1 MKKRLLACVLTL
13 VMLLALL
20 PTAALAAGGPVD
32 LTGTAT
38 ISSTQQAGTYYRVT
52 GNTALTL
59 NSAVIE
65 PGDDANAPAIEVL
78 SGKLTLTLV
87 GESTVRGGRGY
98 AGIYVAPGAELVI
111 TGSGKLNAFG
121 GRGSIDSRGWS
132 GVIDMVVN
140 GENIRAYYGGGAGIG
155 GNGML
160 MNARTDLPLNGNES
174 NFGKII
180 IESGEVSAVGGRSSE
195 SNAGA
200 GAGIGS
206 GGASTKGS
214 SIVKPADGII
224 DIRGGVVT
232 VQGGDGQTNSLTG
245 GGAGIGSGGSVGGFY
260 TQESCTVVVYI
271 SKGEVTATGM
281 ADGAGIGGGANVDG
295 GVIEISGGVVHA
307 YGGYEI
313 EDGKQDGGYGGAGIG
328 GGDNG
333 GVTSITISGGN
344 VYAAAT
350 GAAAGIGGGN
360 DGGSEEEG
368 NYKKV
373 GDITICGDAFVM
385 ARGGS
390 YKDGKRDGGAGIG
403 AGRSVSVDAGFNS
416 ISILDTATVIAES
429 GPKAQAIGVGTYYEG
444 DFANKV
450 TFDGTANVWMFNYK
464 SDLSACWGLNSD
476 GTVSGDVTVNG
487 AEPAWY
493 FAETMPARNTA
504 TAVTGKNTKLTW
516 EYDDNKVT
524 VLNGSNEMASSAYNG
539 ELTGWATLV
548 AETKTPETPV
558 TPGKDENG
566 LGQVIGSLLDKI
578 KGRIFFVPE
587 DFPFYD
593 VDSNHWFYEPVKS
606 AWEQELIDG
615 VTARYYMP
623 DNTLTVAQ
631 AIKLAAALHQ
641 KQSVGF
647 VTLQNGGIHWY
658 DNYVN
663 YAVANSLIEAAY
675 QSKSAE
681 TMNAAVTRAEF
692 VHILSKLLNTGAIN
706 TVNSIPD
713 VKSGDAYADEIFAF
727 YRAGILT
734 GSDRLG
740 TFHPESSLK
749 RSEAAAILVRLYD
762 ATQRQYITLG

>member
-59 NSAVIE
+59 NSAVIK

-111 TGSGKLNAFG
+111 TGDGELHAFG
-121 GRGSIDSRGWS
+121 GSGSD
-132 GVIDMVVN
+132 GVIDIIED
-140 GENIRAYYGGGAGIG
+140 GKKTGSYYYGGGAGIG
-155 GNGML
+155 GNGTFMTGSDAL
-160 MNARTDLPLNGNES
+160 LNVNAS
-174 NFGKII
+174 NFGKIT
-180 IESGEVSAVGGRSSE
+180 IENGKVSAIGGKSSE

-214 SIVKPADGII
+214 SIVKPTDGTI

-232 VQGGDGQTNSLTG
+232 AQGGDGQTNSLTG

-260 TQESCTVVVYI
+260 TQESFTVVVYI
-271 SKGEVTATGM
+271 SAGEVTATGM

-295 GVIEISGGVVHA
+295 GVIEISGGTVRA

-313 EDGKQDGGYGGAGIG
+313 DNGEQDGSYGGAGIG

-333 GVTSITISGGN
+333 NVTSITISGGN

-350 GAAAGIGGGN
+350 GSAAGIGGGN
-360 DGGSEEEG
+360 LGSVTG
-368 NYKKV
+368 S
-373 GDITICGDAFVM
+373 ITIRGDAVVT

-390 YKDGKRDGGAGIG
+390 HANGVRDGGAGIG
-403 AGRSVSVDAGFNS
+403 AGRSSSYHTIQAGFNS

-444 DFANKV
+444 NYANKV

-464 SDLSACWGLNSD
+464 SALSACWGLNSD
-476 GTVSGDVTVNG
+476 GTVSGDVTLNG

-566 LGQVIGSLLDKI
+566 LGQVIGGLLDKI
-578 KGRIFFVPE
+578 RGRIFFVPE

-606 AWEQELIDG
+606 AWANELIDG

-631 AIKLAAALHQ
+631 AVKLAAALHQ

-647 VTLQNGGIHWY
+647 VTLQNGGTHWY

-681 TMNAAVTRAEF
+681 RMNAAVTRAEF
-692 VHILSKLLNTGAIN
+692 VHILSKLLNAGTIN
-706 TVNSIPD
+706 TVNNIPD
-713 VKSGDAYADEIFAF
+713 VKEGDAYADEIFAF

>member
-32 LTGTAT
+32 LTGTET

-111 TGSGKLNAFG
+111 TGDGELHAFG
-121 GRGSIDSRGWS
+121 GSGSD
-132 GVIDMVVN
+132 GVIDIIED
-140 GENIRAYYGGGAGIG
+140 GKKTGSYYYGGGAGIG
-155 GNGML
+155 GNGTFMTGSDAL
-160 MNARTDLPLNGNES
+160 LNVNAS
-174 NFGKII
+174 NFGKIT
-180 IESGEVSAVGGRSSE
+180 IENGKVSAIGGKSSE

-214 SIVKPADGII
+214 SIVKPTDGTI

-232 VQGGDGQTNSLTG
+232 AQGGDGQTNSLTG

-260 TQESCTVVVYI
+260 TQESFTVVVYI
-271 SKGEVTATGM
+271 SAGEVTATGM
-281 ADGAGIGGGANVDG
+281 AEGAGIGGGANVDG

-333 GVTSITISGGN
+333 GVTSITISGSN

-403 AGRSVSVDAGFNS
+403 AGRSSGVDAGFNS

-476 GTVSGDVTVNG
+476 GTVSGDVTLNG

-548 AETKTPETPV
+548 AETKTPE
-558 TPGKDENG
+558 PGKDENG

-578 KGRIFFVPE
+578 RGRIFFVPD

-606 AWEQELIDG
+606 AWANELIDG

-647 VTLQNGGIHWY
+647 VTLQNGGTHWY

-663 YAVANSLIEAAY
+663 YAVVNGLIEAA
-675 QSKSAE
+675 
-681 TMNAAVTRAEF
+681 
-692 VHILSKLLNTGAIN
+692 
-706 TVNSIPD
+706 
-713 VKSGDAYADEIFAF
+713 
-727 YRAGILT
+727 GICP
-734 GSDRLG
+734 
-740 TFHPESSLK
+740 HP
-749 RSEAAAILVRLYD
+749 REAPERRDDQHGQQYPGCEVRGCLC
-762 ATQRQYITLG
+762 G